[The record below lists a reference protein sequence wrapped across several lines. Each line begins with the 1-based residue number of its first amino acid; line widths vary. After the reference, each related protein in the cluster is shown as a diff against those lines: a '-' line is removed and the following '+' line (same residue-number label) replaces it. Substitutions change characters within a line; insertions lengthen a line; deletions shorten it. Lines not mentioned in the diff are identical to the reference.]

1 MVPIRRGPIW
11 TISPPVLSIVLNCV
25 WTAYCTSVQQ
35 TLRPADF
42 EPVGRKSLG
51 ALEKSSRCNSET
63 PTICS
68 AYVWSLLA
76 VVLCGQTTLQRLTKL
91 LACIV
96 PYNAKNSI
104 NKENSA
110 TSGFSQS
117 SSCFHEVVREYTAVL
132 NIVGLLYES
141 LVLMWCLVH
150 RISWLLICLEV
161 GKRWDHLRK

>member
-110 TSGFSQS
+110 TSGFSVIILLSWGRMWIHCS
-117 SSCFHEVVREYTAVL
+117 SEHCRFAVRVTGTDVVPCAPY
-132 NIVGLLYES
+132 LL
-141 LVLMWCLVH
+141 
-150 RISWLLICLEV
+150 LLICVEV